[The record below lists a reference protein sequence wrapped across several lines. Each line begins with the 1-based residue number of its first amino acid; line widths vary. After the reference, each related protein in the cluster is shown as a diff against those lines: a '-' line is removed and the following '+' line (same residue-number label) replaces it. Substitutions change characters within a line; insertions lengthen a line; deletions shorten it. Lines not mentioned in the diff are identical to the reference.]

1 MADNPLMKDGLGEVA
16 LERIINGLLRA
27 GADFSPA
34 SFRKDA
40 LSSLHQLELK
50 DRVRH
55 LILVMGRHLPESFPE
70 TAKILGCIR
79 DHWGETDPSDKLCY
93 FAAWPI
99 INYVAEYGL
108 NHPDTSLDLLR
119 YLTPLYTGEFA
130 IRPFIETHRKQTYQ
144 QLLIWCM
151 DPSEHVRRLASEG
164 CRPRLPWGK
173 QLLSYI
179 KDPTDVIALLENLRD
194 DPSDYVR
201 RSVANN
207 LNDISKDHPEIVIE
221 TCRRWL
227 ADAVPERKWIIKH
240 ATRTLVKAGHP
251 EVFPLLGY
259 TENPKLE
266 ITPPTL
272 QPTTVCLGT
281 PLQISTQITST
292 SEKSQHI
299 VIDYAIHF
307 MKANGR
313 SSPKVFKWKNLI
325 LKPQQTLIL
334 EKNHPLKAINTR
346 RYYPGIQRI
355 EIMVNGKTTTDSEFS
370 LLIP

>member
-16 LERIINGLLRA
+16 VERIINGLLSA
-27 GADFSPA
+27 GASFSPA

-40 LSSLHQLELK
+40 HSSLHQLELK

-55 LILVMGRHLPESFPE
+55 LILVMARHLPESFPE
-70 TAKILGCIR
+70 TAQILGRIR

-108 NHPDTSLDLLR
+108 NHPEISLDLLR

-130 IRPFIETHRKQTYQ
+130 IRPFIETHREQTYQ
-144 QLLIWCM
+144 QLLVWCM
-151 DPSEHVRRLASEG
+151 DSNEHVRRLASEG

-173 QLLSYI
+173 RLPSYI
-179 KDPTDVIALLENLRD
+179 TDPTEVITLLENLRD

-207 LNDISKDHPEIVIE
+207 LNDISKDHPEVIIE
-221 TCRRWL
+221 TCRSWL

-259 TENPKLE
+259 TQDPKLK

-272 QPTTVCLGT
+272 HPTTIHLGT

-292 SEKSQHI
+292 SKKTQHI

-313 SSPKVFKWKNLI
+313 TTPKVFKWKNLT

-334 EKNHPLKAINTR
+334 TKKHPLKAINTR
-346 RYYPGIQRI
+346 RYYPGNQQV
-355 EIMVNGKTTTDSEFS
+355 EIIVNGKTTTSAEFQ
-370 LLIP
+370 LITP